1 MCHTFSLLER
11 KQYKPREV
19 RLVLFSLLKFCSLS
33 CIRTNQNP
41 NSAVTILGLKAYFK
55 TGKEIYLDA
64 NKPRLYAL
72 FRFIMTAYIVKCTA
86 TRYRRYKDRVEYIHI
101 IHSP

>member
-1 MCHTFSLLER
+1 MSCESATRRVALSQPS
-11 KQYKPREV
+11 KSYKSFR
-19 RLVLFSLLKFCSLS
+19 
-33 CIRTNQNP
+33 I
-41 NSAVTILGLKAYFK
+41 A
-55 TGKEIYLDA
+55 IYLDA

-86 TRYRRYKDRVEYIHI
+86 TRYRIYKDRVEYINI